1 MSNFSKFSDDEDKPV
16 IETKK
21 REDITKTCKAL
32 SLSNLVVKSNALLSA
47 MTNPLSLSGYRMF
60 DTYLSRLNLSSP
72 DKTQVVFAKKDFER
86 IFDIK
91 RIRTEQLLKTTKE
104 LFDIVVDCDRLGADL
119 QWTLVHKVRLFDE
132 VIVLRD
138 EYGNYFVQLDCSQK
152 AKPLL
157 FDINGYVKYQLKMI
171 VSFRSEFSIRLYLYI
186 CQNAFRKKW
195 SVSIDAL
202 KKKLCCD
209 GTETYEKYKYFN
221 KFVLKKAHEEIN
233 EKSNITF
240 DYVAVYR
247 GNRVEK
253 IEFSILCYNNT
264 ICADTEFF
272 AESATHGG
280 IDAALMARFA
290 EITEN
295 TFTQEELVHISNELL
310 LLDSKWLKSITH
322 EDEIKEAMV
331 AYLKLRYSDTCARA
345 KQNSRFGYLVR
356 CIKTDQNEKAES
368 QKQESYDIDEL
379 EKINI
384 LPD

>member
-1 MSNFSKFSDDEDKPV
+1 MQFFTNFSDDEEKSKPV
-16 IETKK
+16 IEAKE
-21 REDITKTCKAL
+21 REEICKVCENI
-32 SLSNLVVKSNALLSA
+32 SLSNLVIKSNALLSA
-47 MTNPLSLSGYRMF
+47 MTHPLSITGYRMF

-72 DKTQVVFAKKDFER
+72 DKTQVVFAKRDFER
-86 IFDIK
+86 IFGIK

-104 LFDIVVDCDRLGADL
+104 LFDIEIDCDRLGLDI
-119 QWTLVHKVRLFDE
+119 QWTLTHRVRLFDE

-138 EYGNYFVQLDCSQK
+138 EQGNYFVQLDCSQK

-171 VSFRSEFSIRLYLYI
+171 ASFRSEFSIRLYLYI

-195 SVSIDAL
+195 VAEL
-202 KKKLCCD
+202 LEVKKALCCHN
-209 GTETYEKYKYFN
+209 TKSYEQFRYFN
-221 KFVLKKAHEEIN
+221 KFVLTKACQEVN
-233 EKSNITF
+233 EKSNVKF
-240 DYVAVYR
+240 DFLPIFV

-253 IEFSILCYNNT
+253 IEFSIICYNNS
-264 ICADTEFF
+264 IYAE
-272 AESATHGG
+272 AESSFGNVANF
-280 IDAALMARFA
+280 ALTERFA

-310 LLDSKWLKSITH
+310 LLDSEWLKSITH

-356 CIKTDQNEKAES
+356 CIKTDQNEKAEP